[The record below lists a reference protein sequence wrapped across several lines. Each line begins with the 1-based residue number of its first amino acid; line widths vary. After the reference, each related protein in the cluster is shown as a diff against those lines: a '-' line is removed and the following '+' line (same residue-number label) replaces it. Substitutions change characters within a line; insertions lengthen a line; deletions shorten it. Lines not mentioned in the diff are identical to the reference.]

1 MEKRINELMSLL
13 GCTED
18 EAKDIIETDKAIDR
32 GERVYFDLDK
42 EKEKEAIKM
51 ANVGTRK
58 KPTVYDFSKRERK
71 ADTTKEGVIQQIAD
85 FLTENGYA
93 DVEIVNKSKLI
104 TFKIGTDTYKLDLI
118 RQRQPKK

>member
-1 MEKRINELMSLL
+1 MEQRINELMSLL
-13 GCTED
+13 GCSED

-42 EKEKEAIKM
+42 AKEKEAIKM

-104 TFKIGTDTYKLDLI
+104 TFKIGTDTYKFDLI

>member
-1 MEKRINELMSLL
+1 MEKRINELMTLL
-13 GCTED
+13 GCSED

-42 EKEKEAIKM
+42 AKEKEAIKM
-51 ANVGTRK
+51 ANAGTRK

-104 TFKIGTDTYKLDLI
+104 TFKIGTDTYKFDLI

>member
-1 MEKRINELMSLL
+1 MEKRINELMTLL
-13 GCTED
+13 GCSED

-42 EKEKEAIKM
+42 AKEKEAIKM

-104 TFKIGTDTYKLDLI
+104 TFKIGTDTYKFDLI

>member
-1 MEKRINELMSLL
+1 MEQRINELMTLL
-13 GCTED
+13 GCSED

-42 EKEKEAIKM
+42 AKEKEAIKM

-58 KPTVYDFSKRERK
+58 KPAVYDFSKRERK

-104 TFKIGTDTYKLDLI
+104 TFKIGTDTYKFDLI

>member
-1 MEKRINELMSLL
+1 MEQRINELMTLL
-13 GCTED
+13 GCSED

-93 DVEIVNKSKLI
+93 AVEIVNKSKLI

>member
-1 MEKRINELMSLL
+1 MEKRINELMVALKCSR
-13 GCTED
+13 D
-18 EAKDIIETDKAIDR
+18 EALDIIEQDKIIDKGGR
-32 GERVYFDLDK
+32 TYFDFDK

-51 ANVGTRK
+51 SRTGTRK
-58 KPTVYDFSKRERK
+58 TPTVYDFSKRERK

-93 DVEIVNKSKLI
+93 NVEIVNKSKLI
-104 TFKIGTDTYKLDLI
+104 TFKIGTDTYKFDLI

>member
-18 EAKDIIETDKAIDR
+18 EAKDVIETDKAIDR

-42 EKEKEAIKM
+42 AKEKEAIKM

-104 TFKIGTDTYKLDLI
+104 TFKIGTDTYKFDLI

>member
-42 EKEKEAIKM
+42 AKEKEAIKM

-104 TFKIGTDTYKLDLI
+104 TFKIGTDTYKFDLI